1 MCSGSRPITQTSPGV
16 LRWSLILRQSG
27 YVRYRSTIKYMENAE
42 RADVSVLTL
51 YSSWATSE
59 TCTLRTMV

>member
-1 MCSGSRPITQTSPGV
+1 MSGA
-16 LRWSLILRQSG
+16 W
-27 YVRYRSTIKYMENAE
+27 STIKYMENAE

-51 YSSWATSE
+51 YSSWAASG